1 MADGN
6 NIVKEKAEKFAIRIV
21 KCSRFIRETK
31 REYSL
36 ADQLLRCGT
45 SIGANLYE
53 AEFAQS
59 KADFI
64 SKMSIALK
72 EASETKYWLWLLH
85 STDILEDKIYYSMNT
100 DLKNIK
106 SSCLN
111 IEIIEG
117 CRQQEIDD
125 NATPSCHNMP
135 ATMFNF

>member
-21 KCSRFIRETK
+21 KCNRFIRETK

-72 EASETKYWLWLLH
+72 EASETKYRLWLLH

-100 DLKNIK
+100 DLKNIISLLVSILRSLK
-106 SSCLN
+106 GVESKK
-111 IEIIEG
+111 
-117 CRQQEIDD
+117 
-125 NATPSCHNMP
+125 
-135 ATMFNF
+135 

>member
-1 MADGN
+1 MSDGN

-100 DLKNIK
+100 DLKNIISLLVSILRSLK
-106 SSCLN
+106 GVESKK
-111 IEIIEG
+111 
-117 CRQQEIDD
+117 
-125 NATPSCHNMP
+125 
-135 ATMFNF
+135 

>member
-85 STDILEDKIYYSMNT
+85 RHTGRQDLLLNEHRLEEHH
-100 DLKNIK
+100 K

-117 CRQQEIDD
+117 CRQQEIAD
-125 NATPSCHNMP
+125 NATFRSHYVSS
-135 ATMFNF
+135 AMFNF

>member
-21 KCSRFIRETK
+21 KCSRFIRDTK

-36 ADQLLRCGT
+36 ADQLLRSGT

-100 DLKNIK
+100 DLKSIISLLVSILRSLK
-106 SSCLN
+106 G
-111 IEIIEG
+111 IE
-117 CRQQEIDD
+117 
-125 NATPSCHNMP
+125 SK
-135 ATMFNF
+135 

>member
-72 EASETKYWLWLLH
+72 EASKPNTGCGCSTRQTYWK
-85 STDILEDKIYYSMNT
+85 TRFT
-100 DLKNIK
+100 T
-106 SSCLN
+106 
-111 IEIIEG
+111 
-117 CRQQEIDD
+117 Q
-125 NATPSCHNMP
+125 
-135 ATMFNF
+135 

>member
-53 AEFAQS
+53 AEFA
-59 KADFI
+59 
-64 SKMSIALK
+64 
-72 EASETKYWLWLLH
+72 
-85 STDILEDKIYYSMNT
+85 
-100 DLKNIK
+100 
-106 SSCLN
+106 
-111 IEIIEG
+111 
-117 CRQQEIDD
+117 
-125 NATPSCHNMP
+125 
-135 ATMFNF
+135 

>member
-21 KCSRFIRETK
+21 KCSRFIRDTK

-85 STDILEDKIYYSMNT
+85 STYILEDKN
-100 DLKNIK
+100 LLLNEHRLEEHHK
-106 SSCLN
+106 SSCFN
-111 IEIIEG
+111 IEVVE
-117 CRQQEIDD
+117 RYRKQVTAY
-125 NATPSCHNMP
+125 NAT
-135 ATMFNF
+135 

>member
-1 MADGN
+1 MAGGNHIDLNPLKWSNNKTKLIMAAGN

-21 KCSRFIRETK
+21 KCSRFIRDTK

-72 EASETKYWLWLLH
+72 EASETKYWL
-85 STDILEDKIYYSMNT
+85 
-100 DLKNIK
+100 
-106 SSCLN
+106 
-111 IEIIEG
+111 
-117 CRQQEIDD
+117 
-125 NATPSCHNMP
+125 
-135 ATMFNF
+135 

>member
-6 NIVKEKAEKFAIRIV
+6 NIVKEKAEKFAIHIV

-45 SIGANLYE
+45 NLYE

-100 DLKNIK
+100 DLKNIISLLVSILRALK
-106 SSCLN
+106 GVDSKK
-111 IEIIEG
+111 
-117 CRQQEIDD
+117 
-125 NATPSCHNMP
+125 
-135 ATMFNF
+135 

>member
-1 MADGN
+1 MADSN

-59 KADFI
+59 QADYINKFYI
-64 SKMSIALK
+64 SLK
-72 EASETKYWLWLLH
+72 EANETNY
-85 STDILEDKIYYSMNT
+85 
-100 DLKNIK
+100 
-106 SSCLN
+106 
-111 IEIIEG
+111 
-117 CRQQEIDD
+117 
-125 NATPSCHNMP
+125 
-135 ATMFNF
+135 

>member
-1 MADGN
+1 MLIMADGN

-59 KADFI
+59 QADYINKFYI
-64 SKMSIALK
+64 SLK
-72 EASETKYWLWLLH
+72 EANETNY
-85 STDILEDKIYYSMNT
+85 
-100 DLKNIK
+100 
-106 SSCLN
+106 
-111 IEIIEG
+111 
-117 CRQQEIDD
+117 
-125 NATPSCHNMP
+125 
-135 ATMFNF
+135 

>member
-21 KCSRFIRETK
+21 KCSRFIRDTK

-36 ADQLLRCGT
+36 ADQLLRSGT

-72 EASETKYWLWLLH
+72 EASETKYWLLH
-85 STDILEDKIYYSMNT
+85 STDILEDKIYYLMNT
-100 DLKNIK
+100 DLKNIISLLVSILRSLK
-106 SSCLN
+106 G
-111 IEIIEG
+111 IE
-117 CRQQEIDD
+117 
-125 NATPSCHNMP
+125 SK
-135 ATMFNF
+135 